1 MSLTWIKPS
10 MPLETLVPGDLGPVN
25 EPVGDSDIDEEPE
38 ARDIRDCPV
47 EHLTSLRRR
56 DASPSAAGEP
66 PAPRP
71 SPTGSAGPALI
82 GLDHFQR
89 QALAN
94 ARAGYRGP
102 HPPAPSALRLPTDA
116 NCESGTKPLFERSLI
131 RDYCCRLRACG
142 IDRTARPSDPSG

>member
-38 ARDIRDCPV
+38 GRDIRDCPV

-56 DASPSAAGEP
+56 DASSFRRRANL
-66 PAPRP
+66 PRRGLLRQDQP
-71 SPTGSAGPALI
+71 VPALI

-94 ARAGYRGP
+94 ARAQGIGGP
-102 HPPAPSALRLPTDA
+102 TPRP
-116 NCESGTKPLFERSLI
+116 
-131 RDYCCRLRACG
+131 RA
-142 IDRTARPSDPSG
+142 R

>member
-56 DASPSAAGEP
+56 DASSFRRRANL
-66 PAPRP
+66 PRR
-71 SPTGSAGPALI
+71 
-82 GLDHFQR
+82 GLLR
-89 QALAN
+89 QDQPVP
-94 ARAGYRGP
+94 R
-102 HPPAPSALRLPTDA
+102 
-116 NCESGTKPLFERSLI
+116 
-131 RDYCCRLRACG
+131 
-142 IDRTARPSDPSG
+142 

>member
-71 SPTGSAGPALI
+71 SPTGSAGPGA
-82 GLDHFQR
+82 DR
-89 QALAN
+89 
-94 ARAGYRGP
+94 P
-102 HPPAPSALRLPTDA
+102 
-116 NCESGTKPLFERSLI
+116 RSLSAAGA
-131 RDYCCRLRACG
+131 CQRARSEERRVG
-142 IDRTARPSDPSG
+142 KEGKA

>member
-1 MSLTWIKPS
+1 VTFATV
-10 MPLETLVPGDLGPVN
+10 PL
-25 EPVGDSDIDEEPE
+25 S
-38 ARDIRDCPV
+38 
-47 EHLTSLRRR
+47 TSLRSGG
-56 DASPSAAGEP
+56 ATPVLPP
-66 PAPRP
+66 PANLPRRGLLRQDQP
-71 SPTGSAGPALI
+71 VPALI

>member
-56 DASPSAAGEP
+56 DATSFRRRRTSRAA
-66 PAPRP
+66 AFSDRI
-71 SPTGSAGPALI
+71 S
-82 GLDHFQR
+82 
-89 QALAN
+89 
-94 ARAGYRGP
+94 
-102 HPPAPSALRLPTDA
+102 
-116 NCESGTKPLFERSLI
+116 RS
-131 RDYCCRLRACG
+131 RR
-142 IDRTARPSDPSG
+142 